1 MDSNSTINRD
11 YNFDFNIE
19 NNHENNINEELEIR
33 WKEIE
38 DITEQKLNKNRESKK
53 LNFLNSFAL
62 MRINLNSLIHSV
74 DDSEFQNYCNLKIRN
89 LDKQLN
95 SIQIKSNYNSNYKSN
110 IFEYISNNFETK
122 NKINTDSNIKSFLKP
137 DNDESE
143 NQILNK
149 FKRYS
154 LNELIE
160 LNKNQKFKKR
170 KLDYNKILD
179 TAFSINNDNNL
190 NNKTFSYNTYN
201 NNYDDDTYEKK
212 LNKFENKLNEIK
224 NSFLK
229 NDKTIITTISNNK
242 NKNDFKNEIFSRG
255 YNTTKNKTIDNIR
268 IKNKIEENLNYLN
281 KLYPNKKK

>member
-19 NNHENNINEELEIR
+19 NIHENNINEELEIR

-38 DITEQKLNKNRESKK
+38 DFTEQKINKNRESKK

-62 MRINLNSLIHSV
+62 MRINLNSLIHPI
-74 DDSEFQNYCNLKIRN
+74 DDSEFESYCNIKIKN
-89 LDKQLN
+89 LDRQLN
-95 SIQIKSNYNSNYKSN
+95 SLKINSNYNSHYNSN
-110 IFEYISNNFETK
+110 ILAYISNNFETK
-122 NKINTDSNIKSFLKP
+122 NKINSDSNIKSFLKP
-137 DNDESE
+137 DNDETE

-154 LNELIE
+154 LNELLE
-160 LNKNQKFKKR
+160 LNKNQKLKQR

-179 TAFSINNDNNL
+179 TAFSINNDNNI
-190 NNKTFSYNTYN
+190 NNKTFSYNTY

-212 LNKFENKLNEIK
+212 LNRFENKLNEIK
-224 NSFLK
+224 NTFLK
-229 NDKTIITTISNNK
+229 NDKTIISTISN

-268 IKNKIEENLNYLN
+268 IKNKLEENMNYLN
-281 KLYPNKKK
+281 KLYPKFKKK

>member
-1 MDSNSTINRD
+1 MDSNSTINRN

-19 NNHENNINEELEIR
+19 NTHENNINEELEIR

-38 DITEQKLNKNRESKK
+38 DITEQKINKNKESKK

-62 MRINLNSLIHSV
+62 MRINLNSLIHPTN
-74 DDSEFQNYCNLKIRN
+74 DSEFENYCNLKKRN

-95 SIQIKSNYNSNYKSN
+95 SLKINSNYNSN
-110 IFEYISNNFETK
+110 ILTYISNNFETK
-122 NKINTDSNIKSFLKP
+122 NKLNTDSNIKSFLKS
-137 DNDESE
+137 DNDESG
-143 NQILNK
+143 NQ

-160 LNKNQKFKKR
+160 LNKNQKSKKR

-179 TAFSINNDNNL
+179 TVFNANNDNNY

-201 NNYDDDTYEKK
+201 NFDDDTYEKK
-212 LNKFENKLNEIK
+212 LNRFESKLNEIK

-229 NDKTIITTISNNK
+229 NDKTIITTISNN
-242 NKNDFKNEIFSRG
+242 NKNDFKNEIFSGG
-255 YNTTKNKTIDNIR
+255 YNTTKNKTIENVR
-268 IKNKIEENLNYLN
+268 VKNKIEENLNYLN
-281 KLYPNKKK
+281 KLYPKFKKKVI